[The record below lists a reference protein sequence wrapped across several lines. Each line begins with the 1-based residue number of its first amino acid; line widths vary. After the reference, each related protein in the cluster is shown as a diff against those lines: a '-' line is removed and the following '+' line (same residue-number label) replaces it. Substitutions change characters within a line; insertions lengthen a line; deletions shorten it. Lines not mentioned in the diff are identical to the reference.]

1 MYSKRKSHVIQ
12 HQHKS
17 CQFKKKTTFLFI
29 NGLFTHEK
37 YLKQLQVPEKSNQR
51 IKINNENY
59 THTLI
64 AFISTI
70 LLNNLLESLLPA
82 EMIQTCPEKKYGK

>member
-17 CQFKKKTTFLFI
+17 CQFKKKSTFLFI
-29 NGLFTHEK
+29 IIIFI
-37 YLKQLQVPEKSNQR
+37 PEKSNQR